1 MPIGRFRTHGDTSGQ
16 AFREDIL
23 YPKICEAIKN
33 KDTLEIDLEGMLGLN
48 STFLEES
55 FGGLVR
61 EHGMNPD
68 EILKT
73 IKFLPGYHL
82 DLYVELAQE
91 YIQEAA
97 PGKEP
102 SMFLKPR
109 HTPKGPYINIAREFT
124 PMPIG
129 RFRTHGD
136 TSGQTFREDILYP
149 KICEAIKNKDTLEID
164 LEGMLG
170 LNSTFLE
177 ESFGGLVRE
186 HGMNPDEILKTVKF
200 LPGDNLDLYVELAQE
215 YIQEAAP
222 GKEPS
227 PFREY

>member
-1 MPIGRFRTHGDTSGQ
+1 MAMYLNIAKEFTPIPIGRFRNSGDKSGQ

-33 KDTLEIDLEGMLGLN
+33 KDTLEVDFKDMVRLG

-68 EILKT
+68 EVLKT
-73 IKFLPGYHL
+73 IKFLPGRNLHL
-82 DLYVELAQE
+82 WVELTE
-91 YIQEAA
+91 
-97 PGKEP
+97 
-102 SMFLKPR
+102 
-109 HTPKGPYINIAREFT
+109 
-124 PMPIG
+124 
-129 RFRTHGD
+129 
-136 TSGQTFREDILYP
+136 
-149 KICEAIKNKDTLEID
+149 
-164 LEGMLG
+164 
-170 LNSTFLE
+170 
-177 ESFGGLVRE
+177 
-186 HGMNPDEILKTVKF
+186 
-200 LPGDNLDLYVELAQE
+200 E